1 MRAHVTI
8 RRGVTP
14 GSLPANGP
22 AGDLVQGRLDP
33 RELAGALALD
43 LGVCRG
49 PGVHPADRPAHQ
61 IRHRE
66 QLAKDS
72 RRGVGALAAVALGKA
87 HFEEVRAIERGAG
100 EAYRSGM
107 EGSEER
113 AEVAARTGGWGVPK
127 AGLGEG
133 KPASGALAVPV
144 AQ

>member
-1 MRAHVTI
+1 M
-8 RRGVTP
+8 
-14 GSLPANGP
+14 
-22 AGDLVQGRLDP
+22 
-33 RELAGALALD
+33 
-43 LGVCRG
+43 
-49 PGVHPADRPAHQ
+49 
-61 IRHRE
+61 
-66 QLAKDS
+66 
-72 RRGVGALAAVALGKA
+72 ALGKA

-144 AQ
+144 AQYRPQRREPERGVPDRDYGPSR